1 MHTCTPSLTAS
12 MADTRYHQIRTLIE
26 AEIGEI
32 MADIKEN
39 DYSDESTRD
48 ELIVNYLDFIK
59 KDLVSDNY

>member
-1 MHTCTPSLTAS
+1 